1 MDFERAVIKSLFY
14 DYPVESAVKA
24 ILELKNVPQKDEF
37 ISILPQFVRW
47 RETAFTTTEAQ
58 LMQDLLPQ
66 DWFTSDTNVQA
77 CPNIYKLFEL
87 IKKLAG
93 ELITVDNS
101 KHFPQVKYEEL
112 FRWRDLQLFVG
123 EDLFTCAYFAYT
135 GKSAPQVLNWS
146 DMIEHTN
153 EQLNQCL
160 DKGLSDV
167 HAHFNASAD
176 IFHLNWVNA
185 TNALQTIRE
194 LSLQILKY
202 QEIRFVTPQTSN
214 LYSLER
220 MCLVAAWLRMRL
232 FKLFVLEKEE
242 TEQDLPIIAL
252 NMLQDECFA
261 SIKKEQLQ
269 AEISVYRTKSLHTVF
284 GRAFDYA
291 LNVNRAQRN
300 VGILFHGERNILY
313 QFLCAYYDDKNT
325 NHEKAISWA
334 PYFYL
339 YLLIKTNIR
348 KEFVQINPLNGF
360 ENFQTYQDRKSL
372 FLDNAMP
379 IKQIFSRY
387 VAQTTLRNK
396 KDSLEARVTL
406 GGLRKYQYDKYNKCV
421 FVDKNASNIGKNKLT
436 FVVHMIKLGYGM
448 WVNEHEFNKRN
459 HIQDY
464 CRYYSYRKELEK
476 QINEI
481 LTISDRQKQEI
492 AEGKQIIPIVGIDA
506 ASTEMFCRPEVF
518 GHVFRYARTKG
529 LSNQTYH
536 VGEDFFDIVDG
547 LRAIDEAI
555 RFLELDKNSR
565 IGHALVLGTDAK
577 KYYENRHFRI
587 IAPRQNVLDN
597 FVWIYKISSIAKIN
611 ISSKLEKEILKKTNE
626 LFGKIGYEGR
636 FDLNAYWNSM
646 LLRGD
651 DPNCLQAR
659 KRHMPTFDL
668 DWENARYSS
677 DKKISKIRNNDNQAM
692 SLYLA
697 YHFNQKVKEEGDKI
711 YQGKYEDATIIELI
725 NNIQVWLQK
734 RVIENGIAIE
744 CNPSS
749 NIKIGNF
756 ERYEEHPITTR
767 FYPALRGCK
776 KVLNTSINTD
786 DRGVFATSLYE
797 EFSLVALAL
806 IKQKKHRNKTIYNYI
821 ERVRANGIIQRFKI
835 D

>member
-93 ELITVDNS
+93 ELITADNS

-135 GKSAPQVLNWS
+135 GKSAPKALNWS
-146 DMIEHTN
+146 DTIEHTN
-153 EQLNQCL
+153 NQLNQCL
-160 DKGLSDV
+160 NKGLSDV

-194 LSLQILKY
+194 LSRQILKY
-202 QEIRFVTPQTSN
+202 QEIRFVTPQTKN
-214 LYSLER
+214 LYSLEQ

-232 FKLFVLEKEE
+232 FKLFVLGKEE

-261 SIKKEQLQ
+261 SIQKEQLQ

-284 GRAFDYA
+284 GKAFDYA
-291 LNVNRAQRN
+291 LNVNRAQQN

-313 QFLCAYYDDKNT
+313 QFFCAYYDDKNT
-325 NHEKAISWA
+325 NHEKAISWT

-387 VAQTTLRNK
+387 VVQTSLRNK
-396 KDSLEARVTL
+396 NDSLEARVTL
-406 GGLRKYQYDKYNKCV
+406 GGVRKYRHDKFNKCV
-421 FVDKNASNIGKNKLT
+421 FVEKNATNIGKNKLT
-436 FVVHMIKLGYGM
+436 FVVHMIKPGYGV
-448 WVNEHEFNKRN
+448 WEQEREFNKRN

-464 CRYYSYRKELEK
+464 CRYYSYRKELDK

-481 LTISDRQKQEI
+481 LAIRDRQKQETS
-492 AEGKQIIPIVGIDA
+492 EGKQVIPLVGIDA

-518 GHVFRYARTKG
+518 APIYRYAKQKR
-529 LSNQTYH
+529 LLNRTYH
-536 VGEDFFDIVDG
+536 VGEDFFDVADG
-547 LRAIDEAI
+547 LRAIYEAI
-555 RFLELDKNSR
+555 RFLELDENCR
-565 IGHALVLGTDAK
+565 IGHALALGTDTE
-577 KYYENRHFRI
+577 KYYESRHFRI
-587 IAPRQNVLDN
+587 IAPKQNVLDN
-597 FVWIYKISSIAKIN
+597 FVWIYQISSIAKIKLSDELKN
-611 ISSKLEKEILKKTNE
+611 ELEKKASE
-626 LFGKIGYEGR
+626 LFDEIGYEGP
-636 FDLNAYWNSM
+636 FDINDYWSSM

-651 DPNCLQAR
+651 DPNYLQNR
-659 KRHMPTFDL
+659 NTHISSSDL
-668 DWENARYSS
+668 DWKKARYSS
-677 DKKISKIRNNDNQAM
+677 DKKMQQIRNNKRAM
-692 SLYLA
+692 RWYIS
-697 YHFNQKVKEEGDKI
+697 YHFTQKVKEEGNKI
-711 YQGKYEDATIIELI
+711 YQGKYEDNTISGVVTS
-725 NNIQVWLQK
+725 IQAWLQQHIIKK
-734 RVIENGIAIE
+734 RIAIE

-756 ERYEEHPITTR
+756 GRYEEHPLTTK
-767 FYPALRGCK
+767 FYPVRK
-776 KVLNTSINTD
+776 KSKNVLSASINTD

-797 EFSLVALAL
+797 EFSLIALAL
-806 IKQKKHRNKTIYNYI
+806 DKQKKHRSRTIYNYI
-821 ERVRANGIIQRFKI
+821 ERVRANGMIQRFKI